1 MKSILIK
8 DTTRE
13 ERETIVAE
21 ALGNIEANCDG
32 CMPGL
37 AEMYQEK
44 PFHVYA
50 VDEYISLIANYIQ
63 KLRKDLVLERFVSQS
78 PKDMIIAPH
87 WGLKNYQFT
96 NLLNNYLRKN
106 NIHQG
111 DLEKV

>member
-1 MKSILIK
+1 MQIVKG
-8 DTTRE
+8 TR
-13 ERETIVAE
+13 
-21 ALGNIEANCDG
+21 
-32 CMPGL
+32 L

-44 PFHVYA
+44 PFHVYT